1 MDRNINEI
9 IGSKNELY
17 KTMGNSWGSNL
28 RVSIPGIIQSF
39 DSITQTCVVQ
49 PAIREKVTNSDYST
63 QWMDLPLLLDVPI
76 SIPKAGNFA
85 LTFPIKKGDEC
96 IVIFSDMCID
106 GWFNLGGVQNQIEKR
121 RHDLSDCFCILGT
134 YSQPNV
140 IQNYS
145 TDSAQLR
152 NLEGTQYIEL
162 KDDEI
167 NIIGNLKING
177 QTYQAP

>member
-1 MDRNINEI
+1 MIPSEYEI
-9 IGSKNELY
+9 Y
-17 KTMGNSWGSNL
+17 KSFADAIKSSI

-39 DSITQTCVVQ
+39 DSLNQTCTIQ
-49 PAIREKVTNSDYST
+49 PVIREKVTDLEYSSSW
-63 QWMDLPLLLDVPI
+63 QDLPLLLDVPI

-96 IVIFSDMCID
+96 LVIFSDMCID
-106 GWFNLGGVQNQIEKR
+106 GWFSLGGIQNQIEKR

-134 YSQPNV
+134 YSQPNI

-145 TDSAQLR
+145 TNSAQLR

-162 KDDEI
+162 KNDEI

-177 QTYQAP
+177 QIYQAP